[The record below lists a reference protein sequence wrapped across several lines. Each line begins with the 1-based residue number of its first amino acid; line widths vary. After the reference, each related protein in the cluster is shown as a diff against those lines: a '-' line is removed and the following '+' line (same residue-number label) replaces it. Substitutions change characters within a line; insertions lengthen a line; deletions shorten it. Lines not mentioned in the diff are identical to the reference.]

1 MSADPTVRPS
11 ARAVAAWCG
20 LLALGVL
27 LGGAM
32 GVAVAVVVAALV
44 LARRPRS
51 DIGLLGVVALACV
64 PLFVLLAGLPARADI
79 SPAFVTAT
87 PWSHR
92 LAFAGLLLVGTW
104 TVLDV
109 VAGRR
114 GGPAA
119 SPPASPPA
127 AGGPGAGEPG
137 PQLPPAVAVAIVVVV
152 AAGAVAA
159 SVAVLAA

>member
-1 MSADPTVRPS
+1 VSADPTVRPS
-11 ARAVAAWCG
+11 GRAVAAWCG

-114 GGPAA
+114 GDPAA
-119 SPPASPPA
+119 PPPAAPPA
-127 AGGPGAGEPG
+127 AGEAG

-152 AAGAVAA
+152 AVGAVAA
-159 SVAVLAA
+159 SVAVLAT

>member
-119 SPPASPPA
+119 SPPASPTAAPPA
-127 AGGPGAGEPG
+127 AGEPG

-152 AAGAVAA
+152 AVGAVAA

>member
-1 MSADPTVRPS
+1 MSAGAAGRPS
-11 ARAVAAWCG
+11 GRAVASWFG

-27 LGGAM
+27 LGGVV

-51 DIGLLGVVALACV
+51 DIGLLGVVALVCV
-64 PLFVLLAGLPARADI
+64 PLFVLLAGLPSRAGV

-104 TVLDV
+104 AVLDV
-109 VAGRR
+109 AAGRR
-114 GGPAA
+114 ADPTARPPTAA
-119 SPPASPPA
+119 ERPPQPST
-127 AGGPGAGEPG
+127 
-137 PQLPPAVAVAIVVVV
+137 AVAVAIVVVV
-152 AAGAVAA
+152 AVGAVAA
-159 SVAVLAA
+159 SAAVLAT